1 MRLLHLSSGKDFGGG
16 ERHVLELTTTLATR
30 GHTLHLAV
38 RPHSQLRI
46 ELTRFP
52 HLHIHSFGFR
62 NALDLLTVKGLCRL
76 MTDQQIEV
84 IHAHYGR
91 DYTLAALAVRWL
103 RRNNARLPA
112 FFFTRHHYLPLSTN
126 PAYRWLLSAA
136 DAAIAVSSSVQTTVC
151 QSLNWPVEHVRVIP
165 NWVDTAQFQPSN
177 DQSQARRQ
185 FGFPQAA
192 RLIGVINQIAPEKG
206 QAELI
211 EAVARLAN
219 QFPDL
224 HLVLAGKE
232 HGGDRFI
239 HALKEMVTRLGLT
252 QRVHW
257 PGFVTDVPQLL
268 AALDVVAIPSWN
280 EAFSLSALEALA
292 AGVPLVASQVG
303 GLCDILTQNQ
313 TALLVPPRN
322 VEALA
327 LAIQQ
332 LLESVELR
340 NRLQKAGLERVHTF
354 FSREAIV
361 TQVEQLY
368 TDTLRK

>member
-16 ERHVLELTTTLATR
+16 ERHVLELTSTLAAR
-30 GHTLHLAV
+30 GHMLHLAV
-38 RPHSQLRI
+38 RPQSQLQ
-46 ELTRFP
+46 EALTRFP
-52 HLHIHSFGFR
+52 QLRVHSFGFR
-62 NALDLLTVKGLCRL
+62 NALDFLTVKELCRL

-103 RRNNARLPA
+103 RRNGARTPA

-136 DAAIAVSSSVQTTVC
+136 DGAIAVSRSVQTTVC
-151 QSLNWPVEHVRVIP
+151 QSLNWPVERVQVIP
-165 NWVDTAQFQPSN
+165 NWVDTIKFQPSR

-185 FGFPQAA
+185 FGLPPAA

-211 EAVARLAN
+211 EAVSRLTE
-219 QFPDL
+219 QFSDL

-232 HGGDRFI
+232 HGGDRFT
-239 HALKEMVTRLGLT
+239 HSLKEMAARFGLT
-252 QRVHW
+252 ERVHW

-280 EAFSLSALEALA
+280 EAFSLGALEALA
-292 AGVPLVASQVG
+292 AGVPVVASQVG

-322 VEALA
+322 VEALTQA
-327 LAIQQ
+327 LQQ

-361 TQVEQLY
+361 AQVEQLY
-368 TDTLRK
+368 TETLRK